1 MIPTHLYFHRFP
13 RTYPTNAHPIFTV
26 QQPIRGIPDD
36 CITKLSNSI
45 QAEARQS
52 RGTVIVF
59 QVSKPLNWLILKGT
73 RHSGTISPLYPQS
86 RSYPDYHNT
95 QVITLAQDWI
105 VTNIS
110 PPVEVV
116 GSLASEMIRR
126 ASEEEQVSVWLS
138 MPCSVL
144 RMPTPSGKKAT

>member
-36 CITKLSNSI
+36 YITKLSNFI

-52 RGTVIVF
+52 RGTEIVF
-59 QVSKPLNWLILKGT
+59 QVSKLLIRLILNAA

-86 RSYPDYHNT
+86 RSFDPTIVLFHFYSDYHNI

-105 VTNIS
+105 ATNVS

-126 ASEEEQVSVWLS
+126 ASEEEQVSV
-138 MPCSVL
+138 
-144 RMPTPSGKKAT
+144 

>member
-26 QQPIRGIPDD
+26 KQPVRGIPDD
-36 CITKLSNSI
+36 CITKLSNFI

-59 QVSKPLNWLILKGT
+59 QVSKLLNRLIMNGA

-86 RSYPDYHNT
+86 RPFDPTIILCFYPDYHNI

-105 VTNIS
+105 ATNIS

-126 ASEEEQVSVWLS
+126 ASEEEQVSV
-138 MPCSVL
+138 
-144 RMPTPSGKKAT
+144 